1 MNILILGCGV
11 IGNLVGKQ
19 LAEKNHAVLGVRRRA
34 RPDQSCGFP
43 IITGDISDS
52 ALHVS
57 LLASLS
63 RVDGVLLAANPGV
76 RRGQD
81 NGLTHAAQ
89 LVKEFYPQ
97 ARFVYTGTTS
107 VYGDA
112 GGHGVNEA
120 TPIIRDDA
128 TTTALMAIE
137 DAVLAHND
145 AIILRATALVGP
157 SRTFSRDKMRAAT
170 AAGQPCIVAGD
181 VDRPFSYLHELDLAD
196 LCLAVLAGELTSGL
210 YNAAAPQVT
219 PVLTVGGYYALVAQ
233 QDKQTCTVISDG
245 QPAPSRWIDSAKL
258 QRCFPNKKWRVI
270 TDQQ

>member
-11 IGNLVGKQ
+11 IGTLVGKQ
-19 LAEKNHAVLGVRRRA
+19 LAAQNHTVLGVRRRA
-34 RPDQSCGFP
+34 RSDQSCGFP
-43 IITGDISDS
+43 IITGDIADS

-81 NGLTHAAQ
+81 NGLAQAAH
-89 LVKEFYPQ
+89 LVKEYYPQ

-112 GGHGVNEA
+112 GGHGVNEE
-120 TPIIRDDA
+120 TPIVRDDA
-128 TTTALMAIE
+128 TTTAIMAIE

-145 AIILRATALVGP
+145 GIILRATALVGP
-157 SRTFSRDKMRAAT
+157 SRTFSRDKMRAAA
-170 AAGQPCIVAGD
+170 AAGQPCVVTGD
-181 VDRPFSYLHELDLAD
+181 IDRPFSYLHELDLTD

-210 YNAAAPQVT
+210 YNAAAPQMT
-219 PVLTVGGYYALVAQ
+219 PVLTVGGYYAIIAR
-233 QDKQTCTVISDG
+233 QDNLICTVTGDG
-245 QPAPSRWIDSAKL
+245 QPAPARWIDSAKL
-258 QRCFPNKKWRVI
+258 QCCFPQKKWRGI
-270 TDQQ
+270 TDHQ